1 MIHDG
6 KSQST
11 QIHTVYPEYKTNHNI
26 YPKENMKNPFIP
38 QLTTVA
44 SRTTRKF
51 QEL

>member
-1 MIHDG
+1 MIHDR

-11 QIHTVYPEYKTNHNI
+11 QIYTVYPEYKTNHNI
-26 YPKENMKNPFIP
+26 YPKENMKKPFLP
-38 QLTTVA
+38 QLRTVP